1 MLFRPNRPLLTFPV
15 LKLISHHRSETT
27 CAVSNPQMVSLS
39 LTVVPEWANGVFT
52 LGTQSSWG
60 GWSRN
65 QRGQDPSPLAVSI
78 VSLIWNW
85 WRRWKLQGGG
95 VGVDGDQAKQPPLY
109 FPNLYP
115 PLTPVPQCVVEIRA
129 IGQSP
134 IHCHPEYF
142 KVKPHRL
149 TKKSYSSK
157 VCFPDLPSLPSV
169 DAHSPGFFLR
179 AVLSIGQHFVF
190 I

>member
-1 MLFRPNRPLLTFPV
+1 
-15 LKLISHHRSETT
+15 
-27 CAVSNPQMVSLS
+27 MVSLS

-52 LGTQSSWG
+52 LGTQSSGG

-65 QRGQDPSPLAVSI
+65 QRGWDPSPLAASI

-85 WRRWKLQGGG
+85 WRRCKLQGGG
-95 VGVDGDQAKQPPLY
+95 WGWMEIRQKQPPLY

-142 KVKPHRL
+142 KVKPRRL
-149 TKKSYSSK
+149 TKKVLLIKGSLSRLTLSSFRWRSLPRIFSP
-157 VCFPDLPSLPSV
+157 CPSLCRPAFCLHIQTRRSPQKSWRRVQRFVLMSV
-169 DAHSPGFFLR
+169 LVLR
-179 AVLSIGQHFVF
+179 S
-190 I
+190 

>member
-1 MLFRPNRPLLTFPV
+1 M
-15 LKLISHHRSETT
+15 
-27 CAVSNPQMVSLS
+27 
-39 LTVVPEWANGVFT
+39 
-52 LGTQSSWG
+52 
-60 GWSRN
+60 
-65 QRGQDPSPLAVSI
+65 
-78 VSLIWNW
+78 
-85 WRRWKLQGGG
+85 
-95 VGVDGDQAKQPPLY
+95 DGDQAKQPPLY

-157 VCFPDLPSLPSV
+157 VCFPVLPSLPSV
-169 DAHSPGFFLR
+169 DAHSPGSFLR
-179 AVLSIGQHFVF
+179 ALLSIGQRFVF
-190 I
+190 IYRHAGEKFERCPTFYLDVSLVVAVLNLSVLMSESSVMFHVKLKR

>member
-1 MLFRPNRPLLTFPV
+1 M
-15 LKLISHHRSETT
+15 
-27 CAVSNPQMVSLS
+27 
-39 LTVVPEWANGVFT
+39 
-52 LGTQSSWG
+52 
-60 GWSRN
+60 
-65 QRGQDPSPLAVSI
+65 
-78 VSLIWNW
+78 
-85 WRRWKLQGGG
+85 
-95 VGVDGDQAKQPPLY
+95 DGDQAKQPPLY

-157 VCFPDLPSLPSV
+157 VCFLVFPSLPSV
-169 DAHSPGFFLR
+169 DAHCPGSFLC
-179 AVLSIGQHFVF
+179 ALLSIGQRFVF
-190 I
+190 IYRHAGAREKFERWPAFYRDLGLGVAVLNLSVLIWEPPVMFHVKLKR

>member
-1 MLFRPNRPLLTFPV
+1 M
-15 LKLISHHRSETT
+15 
-27 CAVSNPQMVSLS
+27 
-39 LTVVPEWANGVFT
+39 
-52 LGTQSSWG
+52 
-60 GWSRN
+60 
-65 QRGQDPSPLAVSI
+65 
-78 VSLIWNW
+78 
-85 WRRWKLQGGG
+85 
-95 VGVDGDQAKQPPLY
+95 GVDEDQAKQPPLY

-157 VCFPDLPSLPSV
+157 VCFPVLPSLPSV
-169 DAHSPGFFLR
+169 DAHSPGSFLR
-179 AVLSIGQHFVF
+179 ALLSVGQRFVF
-190 I
+190 IYRHAGGKEKFERCPAFHLGFGLSVAVSNLSLLMGESSVMFHVK

>member
-1 MLFRPNRPLLTFPV
+1 
-15 LKLISHHRSETT
+15 
-27 CAVSNPQMVSLS
+27 MVSLS

-52 LGTQSSWG
+52 PGTQSSGG

-65 QRGQDPSPLAVSI
+65 QRGWDPSPLTVSI

-85 WRRWKLQGGG
+85 WRRCKLQGGG
-95 VGVDGDQAKQPPLY
+95 WGWMEIRQKQPPLY

-142 KVKPHRL
+142 KVKPRRL
-149 TKKSYSSK
+149 TKKVLLIKGSLSRLTLSSFRWRSLPRIFSP
-157 VCFPDLPSLPSV
+157 CPSLCRS
-169 DAHSPGFFLR
+169 AFCLHIQTRWSPEKSLR
-179 AVLSIGQHFVF
+179 WSWCQSWCCGLKF
-190 I
+190 